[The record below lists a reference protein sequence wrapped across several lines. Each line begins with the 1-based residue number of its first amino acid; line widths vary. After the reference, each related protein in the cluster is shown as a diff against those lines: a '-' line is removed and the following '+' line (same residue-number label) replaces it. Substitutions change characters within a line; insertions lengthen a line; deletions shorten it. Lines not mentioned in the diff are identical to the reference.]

1 MASSGERISDEL
13 TSEYY
18 AVHEASLISIAGSAR
33 RFLGSPRDYDFALG
47 LVICRTQ
54 LGSKPTKVVSR
65 LLHQISR
72 IRRGKVIDDKARYL
86 SRNVLVDPSGGTLDS
101 DSENIEPRV
110 SPVATQTKNQRTTK
124 PMATAQ
130 VARIVA

>member
-1 MASSGERISDEL
+1 MSHIVDYLPSALLHSGEL
-13 TSEYY
+13 
-18 AVHEASLISIAGSAR
+18 
-33 RFLGSPRDYDFALG
+33 DFALG

-72 IRRGKVIDDKARYL
+72 IRRGKVIDDEARYL

-101 DSENIEPRV
+101 DGENIETIVP
-110 SPVATQTKNQRTTK
+110 PVATQTNNQRTTK
-124 PMATAQ
+124 PMATTH